1 MSELTELLLVF
12 AARTEHLEKVI
23 KPALNQGIWVLCDR
37 FTDATFAYQGGGRG
51 LSLATI
57 ETLQDLVQG
66 ALRPDLTVIL
76 DLDPEVG
83 LARARERG
91 ELDRFENEAQAFF
104 LKVRAAYLSIAATN
118 PERCLVIDAGQS
130 LEQVKLTLETS
141 LASKLAYLGISGE

>member
-1 MSELTELLLVF
+1 M
-12 AARTEHLEKVI
+12 
-23 KPALNQGIWVLCDR
+23 
-37 FTDATFAYQGGGRG
+37 
-51 LSLATI
+51 
-57 ETLQDLVQG
+57 
-66 ALRPDLTVIL
+66 
-76 DLDPEVG
+76 G

-104 LKVRAAYLSIAATN
+104 LKVRAAYLSLAAAN